1 MGASQ
6 GRADTM
12 VPSSW
17 ACDCQDER
25 KPPRLSRTIVH
36 FTQRKEERKL
46 TKPSGLRLYSRAE
59 RDQESPVRRGV
70 GRIEVTQTPCDPV
83 YDSDTP
89 RLKNLGRSKSG
100 PGRADQVLE
109 QVSKERGLEL
119 IYIITPPRSFFFWG
133 LSSLSLSL
141 PATLSLQL
149 LVMCITP

>member
-1 MGASQ
+1 M
-6 GRADTM
+6 
-12 VPSSW
+12 
-17 ACDCQDER
+17 
-25 KPPRLSRTIVH
+25 H

-100 PGRADQVLE
+100 PGRADQVQSE
-109 QVSKERGLEL
+109 
-119 IYIITPPRSFFFWG
+119 ID
-133 LSSLSLSL
+133 
-141 PATLSLQL
+141 
-149 LVMCITP
+149 

>member
-1 MGASQ
+1 MNTKPPRGWGFLLIKFGASYAVLQNSNLYARTESNVKGRRRDINMGASQ

-46 TKPSGLRLYSRAE
+46 TKPSGLRLYSR
-59 RDQESPVRRGV
+59 DQESPVRRGV

-89 RLKNLGRSKSG
+89 RLKNLGRGKSG
-100 PGRADQVLE
+100 PGRADQVQSE
-109 QVSKERGLEL
+109 
-119 IYIITPPRSFFFWG
+119 ID
-133 LSSLSLSL
+133 
-141 PATLSLQL
+141 
-149 LVMCITP
+149 